1 MNSCGTDRRKKTVAP
16 RRQRIRV
23 FKDGSQQFLKMTFS
37 ERMKG
42 ETARALGMSGK
53 EKRQLV

>member
-1 MNSCGTDRRKKTVAP
+1 MAP